1 MTNPLFDSTNVET
14 NIDPT
19 KDYSTELMGEGKKY
33 KDVPALARAI
43 MEKDAFIER
52 LKSETAQLRS
62 SVQGETKIDELLNTL
77 RAQSTTPANS
87 GTPAT
92 TPETK
97 SANQPQTGLSA
108 EDVERLLA
116 ARERE
121 KTETSN
127 VALVTTQLRKAW
139 GANHGEVLRQKTEEL
154 GATPEFMTN
163 LAKANPSAFLKL
175 VAAESV
181 PESTPGRPT
190 SSVNTTPAQ
199 GKTAVGG
206 HTKSYYDNLRKQV
219 GDAKFFHPTIQN
231 ELHRNMM
238 TLGEAFFDN

>member
-33 KDVPALARAI
+33 KDVQALARAV

-52 LKSETAQLRS
+52 LKSETAQLRG
-62 SVQGETKIDELLNTL
+62 SVQGEAKIEELLATL
-77 RAQSTTPANS
+77 RAQVTPPANS

-92 TPETK
+92 KPDDK
-97 SANQPQTGLSA
+97 SANQPAPGLST

-116 ARERE
+116 NRDRE
-121 KTETSN
+121 KTEASN
-127 VALVTTQLRKAW
+127 VALVAAQLKKAW
-139 GANHGEVLRQKTEEL
+139 GANHGEVLKQKTEEL
-154 GATPEFMTN
+154 GATPDFMTN
-163 LAKANPSAFLKL
+163 LAKSNPAAFLKL
-175 VAAESV
+175 VAADSTE
-181 PESTPGRPT
+181 PTPGRPA

-199 GKTAVGG
+199 GKAPVGG
-206 HTKSYYDNLRKQV
+206 KTKSYYDALRKQI
-219 GDAKFFHPTIQN
+219 GDGKFFNPTIQN

-238 TLGEAFFDN
+238 ALGEAFFDN